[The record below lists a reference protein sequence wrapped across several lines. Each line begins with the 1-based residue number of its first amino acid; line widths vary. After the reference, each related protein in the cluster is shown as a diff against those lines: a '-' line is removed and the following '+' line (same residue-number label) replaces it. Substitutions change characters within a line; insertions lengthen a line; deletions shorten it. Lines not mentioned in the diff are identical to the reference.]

1 MSVLPLMIGMF
12 AIMYFLIIRP
22 QQKQRKDREALLAAV
37 KKGDRVV
44 TSSGIYGTVVGLSEH
59 TVTLK
64 VAEQVKL
71 EFERSAIGRIVPAA
85 GDKESS
91 SLDAPEPRAPHR
103 PRGRGDR
110 PVGLVSL
117 PARKSINLGLDLQGG
132 IHLVLGVDVDKA
144 LEAQVERAGDTVRA
158 ELEKKGIAV
167 SKIERRGITDLVIQI
182 ASPQSWD
189 DGAGDVRARSW
200 APSTARRPTRPP
212 AGSC

>member
-1 MSVLPLMIGMF
+1 MVDLAYAMGPSPAGGGTGGGIMSVLPLMIGMF

-85 GDKESS
+85 GEKESS
-91 SLDAPEPRAPHR
+91 S
-103 PRGRGDR
+103 
-110 PVGLVSL
+110 
-117 PARKSINLGLDLQGG
+117 
-132 IHLVLGVDVDKA
+132 
-144 LEAQVERAGDTVRA
+144 
-158 ELEKKGIAV
+158 
-167 SKIERRGITDLVIQI
+167 
-182 ASPQSWD
+182 
-189 DGAGDVRARSW
+189 
-200 APSTARRPTRPP
+200 
-212 AGSC
+212 